1 MRLGGR
7 FLYPRARGARPACV
21 ASCLFAAALTLGGCA
36 WPAGPGSIESATAA
50 PLLDVDFADPFIL
63 PHDGGLFAYAT
74 NTAHGQVNVQM
85 AWSSN
90 LTDWR
95 QLRDAGEPSRLHDAM
110 PTLPPWAKRGFT
122 WAPEVLEA
130 ADGFVL
136 YFTARHAQSGLQCVG
151 AATAADPRGPFVSTS
166 EEPLVCQYKLGG
178 TIDASPF
185 RDADGQLYLYYKNDG
200 NNPDFDRPT
209 EIFAQRLA
217 SDGLRL
223 LGEPV
228 SLVRNDQAWEGRVVE
243 APTMARNGPA
253 YTLLFSA
260 NDYGWRDDQPASLYA
275 IGHASCEGPLG
286 PCTDAPGNPL
296 LASRAGSTGCLS
308 GPGHQAVFEH
318 DGASF
323 IAFHAWAATA
333 DCRRGEPKRSMHIAR
348 LTWRG
353 GDPEIGSGLAPT
365 AHR

>member
-21 ASCLFAAALTLGGCA
+21 ASCLFVAALTLGGCA
-36 WPAGPGSIESATAA
+36 WSAGPGAIESAATA

-151 AATAADPRGPFVSTS
+151 AATAADPRGPFVSTT
-166 EEPLVCQYKLGG
+166 EEPLVCQYELGG
-178 TIDASPF
+178 TI
-185 RDADGQLYLYYKNDG
+185 
-200 NNPDFDRPT
+200 
-209 EIFAQRLA
+209 
-217 SDGLRL
+217 
-223 LGEPV
+223 
-228 SLVRNDQAWEGRVVE
+228 
-243 APTMARNGPA
+243 
-253 YTLLFSA
+253 
-260 NDYGWRDDQPASLYA
+260 DYGWRDDQPASLYA
-275 IGHASCEGPLG
+275 SGHASCEGPLG